1 MAFVIVDGIISIAI
15 FIIALVLNLIHV
27 DPLYIYPET
36 LPSDA
41 PRRNEFCQ
49 VWLFF
54 VLIAVIPLAIIV
66 LQYDFR
72 RPDFT
77 ISNLLYPLIYYL
89 FTVSL
94 VSIICSS
101 VHLLIGTP
109 RPDSVEQCR
118 TVNVSYWTCSTVLS
132 KSQLVS
138 QFHSFP
144 SIEAALAMASAVFLG
159 NLFASYGNSFS
170 ELLSITVR
178 SIPYLWAVM
187 VGSLSIALS
196 MYRIS
201 DVLAGFLIGF
211 IIASWASS
219 TINHEETRRGNRKKA
234 DSDSGVGAYE
244 KPNI

>member
-1 MAFVIVDGIISIAI
+1 MAFILVDGIISIVI
-15 FIIALVLNLIHV
+15 FVIALILNLVYIK
-27 DPLYIYPET
+27 PLYFYPET

-49 VWLFF
+49 TWLFF
-54 VLIAVIPLAIIV
+54 VLVAIVPLLIIV
-66 LQYDFR
+66 LQHDFCR
-72 RPDFT
+72 NDF
-77 ISNLLYPLIYYL
+77 SVSKLLYPLIYYL

-101 VHLLIGTP
+101 IHILIGTP

-132 KSQLVS
+132 KSQVIA

-144 SIEAALAMASAVFLG
+144 SLEAAVAMASAVFLG
-159 NLFASYGNSFS
+159 NYFAPTGNCFS
-170 ELLSITVR
+170 ELISIAVR
-178 SIPYLWAVM
+178 SIPYLWAM
-187 VGSLSIALS
+187 MIGSLSIALS

-201 DVLAGFLIGF
+201 DVLAGYLIGF
-211 IIASWASS
+211 VIASWASS
-219 TINHEETRRGNRKKA
+219 TINYEQIRRGANKGA
-234 DSDSGVGAYE
+234 ASGSGSGVYE